1 MQINPSYYVVITGSE
16 VDRGNCYQ
24 SGMTRAAILRA
35 SMPSKQPAF
44 SFKIKRD
51 LTLAV
56 NASKNAW
63 LREVPSRFRVS
74 FFR

>member
-24 SGMTRAAILRA
+24 SGMTRAAIIRA
-35 SMPSKQPAF
+35 SMPSKEPAF
-44 SFKIKRD
+44 WFKIKSD

-63 LREVPSRFRVS
+63 LREIPSRFRVS